1 MIPIFLIVFGCVGL
15 LQITFGIFKL
25 LISNEASKH
34 SYDYKNFFSI
44 FLIIWIFVGSYYT
57 FNGYSEWC
65 NSGKKSCTDNHL
77 KASIPCCDAS
87 IMYAALCTLAI
98 IYSITLALVL
108 IYLKTLILRV
118 IIKAR

>member
-15 LQITFGIFKL
+15 LQITFGILRL
-25 LISNEASKH
+25 LILRER
-34 SYDYKNFFSI
+34 SYDYKNFFLI
-44 FLIIWIFVGSYYT
+44 FLIIWTFVGSYYT